1 MRAATHPPADHPPA
15 DYPLADYRRAE
26 LRQAPYRIALYTC
39 LAGLAMIAG
48 CQLLFTRMPMQVID
62 FMRAAFH
69 LGDLGGVVL
78 FNDYVAVYFCA
89 FFVGMFGL
97 LGVVVGPREEHQL
110 ELLLSKPV
118 PAADFLAARTWPVL
132 TMLTVVGVVLAAG
145 CALATLPYLGTH
157 SSVSPAGALGAGLAM
172 TAMVL
177 VQVTA
182 LSVAFVRVA
191 ESMNALLL
199 ALLVALVPMLPSA
212 VFLYRPDLFVD
223 RPDLAAVTVLANLV
237 WYDEILAWLGPTLLV
252 LALLLAVVG
261 VRAGG
266 RLLTRA
272 SRA

>member
-1 MRAATHPPADHPPA
+1 MRAAT
-15 DYPLADYRRAE
+15 YSLADYRRAE
-26 LRQAPYRIALYTC
+26 LRHAPYRIALYTTI
-39 LAGLAMIAG
+39 AGLALIAG
-48 CQLLFTRMPMQVID
+48 CQLLFPRMPTQVVD
-62 FMRAAFH
+62 FLRVAFH
-69 LGDLGGVVL
+69 LSDLGGVVL

-132 TMLTVVGVVLAAG
+132 AMLTVVGGVLAAA
-145 CALATLPYLGTH
+145 CALATLPHLGAH

-172 TAMVL
+172 TAVVL
-177 VQVTA
+177 LQITA

-223 RPDLAAVTVLANLV
+223 RPELAAVTVLANLV
-237 WYDEILAWLGPTLLV
+237 WYDDTLAWLGPALLL
-252 LALLLAVVG
+252 LALLLAAAG

-266 RLLTRA
+266 RLLTRT
-272 SRA
+272 RRV

>member
-1 MRAATHPPADHPPA
+1 MRAAIHS
-15 DYPLADYRRAE
+15 LADYRRAE
-26 LRQAPYRIALYTC
+26 LRHAPHRIAVYTTV
-39 LAGLAMIAG
+39 AGLAMIAG
-48 CQLLFTRMPMQVID
+48 CQWLFPRMPTQVIE
-62 FMRAAFH
+62 FLRIAFR
-69 LGDLGGVVL
+69 LDDLGGVVL

-89 FFVGMFGL
+89 FFVGVFGL

-132 TMLTVVGVVLAAG
+132 AMLTVVGVVLAVA
-145 CALATLPYLGTH
+145 CALATLPYLGTQG
-157 SSVSPAGALGAGLAM
+157 SVSPAGALGAGLAM

-177 VQVTA
+177 LQITA
-182 LSVAFVRVA
+182 LSVAFIRMA

-237 WYDEILAWLGPTLLV
+237 WYDGTLAWLGP
-252 LALLLAVVG
+252 ALLLLALPFAVVG

-266 RLLTRA
+266 LLLTRQA
-272 SRA
+272 RTGRRTG